1 MATEETKNPPPA
13 DPSLQQAE
21 VADVAQFFQ
30 QYGRPIL
37 LAVGVAV
44 AAYLAVTVY
53 QHRQAQ
59 ARADADRMLDTGDA
73 DQLRALIAQY
83 PNTVA
88 AAAAE
93 LRLAR
98 EAYDRAEYA
107 AALPLYE
114 NFASRRPDH
123 PMALTAKLNGAI
135 CLEALGRTGDARAA
149 YQAFAQAHPD
159 HFLAAQAR
167 FGEAR
172 CLEQEGQYAEARALY
187 ENFRA
192 EQPDSPWNQVAEMTV
207 KSLDMKIRAAR
218 AEMNTPAPEKTP
230 AVPAAPTAPAAEP
243 AAPPAEG

>member
-1 MATEETKNPPPA
+1 MATENTENPPPV
-13 DPSLQQAE
+13 DHSLEQAE

-44 AAYLAVTVY
+44 AAYLAVTLY
-53 QHRQAQ
+53 QNRQ
-59 ARADADRMLDTGDA
+59 ARAGAEADRMLDSGDP

-83 PNTVA
+83 PNSAA

-98 EAYDRAEYA
+98 EYYDRADYA
-107 AALPLYE
+107 AALALYGD
-114 NFASRRPDH
+114 FAARRPGH
-123 PMALTAKLNGAI
+123 PMALTAKLNVAI
-135 CLEALGRTGDARAA
+135 CLEALGRTGDARTA

-172 CLEQEGQYAEARALY
+172 SLEQDGQYAEAKAVY

-192 EQPDSPWNQVAEMTV
+192 DQPDSPWNQVAEMAV
-207 KSLDMKIRAAR
+207 KSIEMKIRAAR
-218 AEMNTPAPEKTP
+218 AEASAPAPVDPP
-230 AVPAAPTAPAAEP
+230 AGP